1 VSNWRVGCTVVL
13 CVAIS
18 AGLAAG
24 NQAKSK
30 DPTALPKKGDAV
42 ALRGC
47 LRGAALEATD
57 VEGEDSS
64 TPLLSG
70 VTFRLTGKK
79 DLLKDMKE
87 KHDGR
92 IVQVRGTLKSDLQQH
107 AGYGANLGGMRIT
120 IGGPT
125 AGGGAR
131 DMEPRR
137 SLPVVDVSS
146 FTGGETSCAR

>member
-1 VSNWRVGCTVVL
+1 VNNRRIGCSVVL
-13 CVAIS
+13 CLVLS
-18 AGLAAG
+18 TTLAARNQG
-24 NQAKSK
+24 NGK
-30 DPTALPKKGDAV
+30 DATALPKKGDAV

-47 LRGAALEATD
+47 LRGAALEASD

-79 DLLKDMKE
+79 DLLKDMKQ

-125 AGGGAR
+125 GGAGAR
-131 DMEPRR
+131 DMEPKR
-137 SLPVVDVSS
+137 SLPVVDVST
-146 FTGGETSCAR
+146 FAGTETSCGR

>member
-1 VSNWRVGCTVVL
+1 MNNMRIGWTVVL
-13 CVAIS
+13 CLVVS
-18 AGLAAG
+18 TTFAAQ
-24 NQAKSK
+24 NKTK

-47 LRGAALEATD
+47 LRGAALEATE

-79 DLLKDMKE
+79 DLLKDMKQ

-92 IVQVRGTLKSDLQQH
+92 LVQVRGTLKSDLQQH

-125 AGGGAR
+125 GGAGAR
-131 DMEPRR
+131 DMEPKR
-137 SLPVVDVSS
+137 SLPVVDVST
-146 FTGGETSCAR
+146 FAGTETSCSR

>member
-1 VSNWRVGCTVVL
+1 VNNRRIGCTVVL
-13 CVAIS
+13 CLVIS
-18 AGLAAG
+18 TTFAAQ
-24 NQAKSK
+24 NQGK
-30 DPTALPKKGDAV
+30 DSTALPKKGEAV

-70 VTFRLTGKK
+70 LTFRLTGKK
-79 DLLKDMKE
+79 DLLKDMKQ

-125 AGGGAR
+125 GGAGAR
-131 DMEPRR
+131 DMEPKR
-137 SLPVVDVSS
+137 SLPVVDVST
-146 FTGGETSCAR
+146 FVGTETTCGR